1 MYFNKFQ
8 LCFNVF
14 QLNGGKSM
22 FKKFLV
28 FVGLFCFIGWS
39 ASSVMMQLEAAGLGS
54 RVKVEKKTPGGP
66 VETKK
71 GVKFIYKGSAET
83 VFVAGSF
90 NDWSTTK
97 NPMKKVKE
105 GVWETVL
112 PLEAGKYQYKFVSDG
127 NWIVDPENPNTN
139 DDGLGGKNS
148 IVEVTKGSVSKKE
161 TKIKGG
167 TVETKDGVK
176 FVYIAKAE
184 NVFVAGSFNDWSA
197 TKNPMK
203 RVKKDVWEIVIP
215 LEAGKYQYKFVA
227 DGNWITDSE
236 NPNTTDD
243 GLGGK
248 NSVVEVKKGTK
259 KTIKS
264 KGPVVTKSG
273 VKFTLSDPNASSV
286 YLAGSFNN
294 WSASQDAMKK
304 DSSGNWT
311 ITKKLSAGKYQYK
324 FVSDDNWLVDPESP
338 NTADDGFGGKNSVI
352 EVK

>member
-1 MYFNKFQ
+1 
-8 LCFNVF
+8 
-14 QLNGGKSM
+14 M
-22 FKKFLV
+22 FKRFLV
-28 FVGLFCFIGWS
+28 FVGLFCFMGWGI
-39 ASSVMMQLEAAGLGS
+39 VDAAGLGS
-54 RVKVEKKTPGGP
+54 RVKAERKAGP
-66 VETKK
+66 AETKD
-71 GVKFIYKGSAET
+71 GVKFVYNGKAEN

-105 GVWETVL
+105 NVWEAAI
-112 PLEAGKYQYKFVSDG
+112 PLETGKYQYKFVTDG
-127 NWIVDPENPNTN
+127 NWITDSENPNTT

-148 IVEVTKGSVSKKE
+148 IVEVTKGTVAKKE

-176 FVYIAKAE
+176 FVYKAKAE

-203 RVKKDVWEIVIP
+203 KIKEDVWEIVIP
-215 LEAGKYQYKFVA
+215 LEVGKYQYKFVA

-236 NPNTTDD
+236 NPSATDD

-248 NSVVEVKKGTK
+248 NSL
-259 KTIKS
+259 I
-264 KGPVVTKSG
+264 VVTKSAE
-273 VKFTLSDPNASSV
+273 VKKIKSGSQATKDGAKFVILAPTASSASSV
-286 YLAGSFNN
+286 YLAGDFNN
-294 WSASQDAMKK
+294 WSQTDDMMKK

-311 ITKKLSAGKYQYK
+311 IVKKLSKGKHQYK
-324 FVSDDNWLVDPESP
+324 FVVDGNWIVDPGNP
-338 NTADDGFGGKNSVI
+338 NTADDGFGGKNSVV